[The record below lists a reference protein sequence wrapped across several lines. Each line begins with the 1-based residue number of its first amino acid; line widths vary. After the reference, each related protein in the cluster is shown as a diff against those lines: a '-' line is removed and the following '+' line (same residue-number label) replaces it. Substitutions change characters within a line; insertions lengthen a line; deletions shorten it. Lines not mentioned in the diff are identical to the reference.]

1 MSPKN
6 SATKI
11 VFDWYQKNKDKLANI
26 SNDKAGVKFNER
38 YPEIATA
45 SSASTY
51 IQRIRSGKLTEE
63 YFYEEEIPELDEVE
77 LEPEKEPEPNFNTSF
92 FEKNMIEFPVSWAES
107 FVPFDITGVNNLGI
121 CSDIHIP
128 YHCELS
134 LAACFSEFKKREVDG
149 IYLNGD
155 TMDFEKISKFGKI
168 PDGRYL
174 KDEIEV
180 GLSFLKAL
188 RRMFPTIPI
197 FWKDANHEDRLQRFI
212 NEKVPE
218 LTKLYGMDVRTMMKL
233 DEFNITHI
241 PENIVARFG
250 KLHILHGHEIG
261 LGSGSVNVARQ
272 VRLKTGVNTLV
283 GHWHKSSFDQSR
295 NLADETHAAWSLG
308 CLCYLKPRYM
318 GALSQWSNGAATVE
332 LLNDKGEF
340 RVNTFSIVNGKV
352 I

>member
-107 FVPFDITGVNNLGI
+107 YVPFEVTGIGNLGV
-121 CSDIHIP
+121 CSDIHLP
-128 YHCELS
+128 YHCQMALS
-134 LAACFSEFKKREVDG
+134 ACFSEFKKREVDG

-155 TMDFEKISKFGKI
+155 ILDMEKISRFGKI

-180 GLSFLKAL
+180 GISFVKAL
-188 RRMFPTIPI
+188 RRMFPSIKI
-197 FWKDANHEDRLQRFI
+197 YWKDGNHEARLERYI
-212 NEKVPE
+212 GEKCPE
-218 LTKLYGMDVRTMMKL
+218 LTKMYGLEIRTMLKL
-233 DEFNITHI
+233 DDFGIEYI
-241 PENIVARFG
+241 PENVVSKFG
-250 KLHILHGHEIG
+250 KLWICHGNE
-261 LGSGSVNVARQ
+261 LNMGSGSVNVARQ
-272 VRLKTGVNTLV
+272 VRLKTGVNTMV
-283 GHWHKSSFDQSR
+283 GHWHRSSFDQSR
-295 NLADETHAAWSLG
+295 NLADETHAAWALG
-308 CLCYLKPRYM
+308 CLCYIKPKYM
-318 GALSQWSNGAATVE
+318 GALSNWNQGAATVE
-332 LLNDKGEF
+332 ILNEKGEF
-340 RVNTFSIVNGKV
+340 RVNIFTIINGKV